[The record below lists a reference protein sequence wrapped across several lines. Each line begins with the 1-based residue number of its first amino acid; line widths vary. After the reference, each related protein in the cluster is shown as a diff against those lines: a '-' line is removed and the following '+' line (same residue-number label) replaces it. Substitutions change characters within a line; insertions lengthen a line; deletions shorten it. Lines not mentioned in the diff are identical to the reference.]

1 MFKDLDAKKKRVNL
15 KRSPELLEG
24 LVSVPDGMYEK
35 CSKCDGLIENEVLHD
50 NLWVCSLCQHHFR
63 IHCASRVKIIFDTF
77 KVFNHRISSLDPLEF
92 PNYKEKL
99 KQLNDYTG
107 MYDAVVCGEAS
118 LNGIDV
124 IAVVMDPN
132 FLMGSMGSVVGEKIT
147 RAFERA
153 TKQKKPIIIFT
164 ASGGARMQE
173 GIISL
178 MQMAKTA
185 GAIAK
190 FNEKNGLYISVLT
203 DPTTGGVSASF
214 ATLGDIVLAEPN
226 ALIGFAGP
234 RVIKQTIQTDLPEG
248 FQSAEFLLEKG
259 FIDKIVPRNE
269 LKETLGQILK
279 LHEVNL

>member
-35 CSKCDGLIENEVLHD
+35 CPKCDGLIENEVLHD

-203 DPTTGGVSASF
+203 DPTTGGVTASF